1 MPAGRHRRL
10 DQASR
15 RSLVSSR
22 RERGAVEV
30 LTVHADDVSEAD
42 LIGRLGVDLR
52 RAIDAGAADAGAA
65 DAFVLDLSDVRF
77 LTSAAL
83 GMLINIHAHLADR
96 GCRLALAGAAGN
108 VARVLKQARLEE
120 LLPVC
125 PTVGEAVAAMRA
137 C

>member
-1 MPAGRHRRL
+1 MNAGRP
-10 DQASR
+10 
-15 RSLVSSR
+15 SLVSSR

-42 LIGRLGVDLR
+42 LIGHLGVDLR
-52 RAIDAGAADAGAA
+52 RAIEAGDA
-65 DAFVLDLSDVRF
+65 DAFVLDLSEVRF

-96 GCRLALAGAAGN
+96 GCRLALAGATGN
-108 VARVLKQARLEE
+108 VARVFKQARLEE

-125 PTVGEAVAAMRA
+125 PTVPDAVAAVRA

>member
-15 RSLVSSR
+15 PSLVSSR

-52 RAIDAGAADAGAA
+52 RAIDAGGA
-65 DAFVLDLSDVRF
+65 DAFVLDLSAVRF

-108 VARVLKQARLEE
+108 VARVLKHARLEE

>member
-1 MPAGRHRRL
+1 MPAGRP
-10 DQASR
+10 
-15 RSLVSSR
+15 SLVSSR

-30 LTVHADDVSEAD
+30 LTVHADDVTEAD
-42 LIGRLGVDLR
+42 LIGHLGADLR
-52 RAIDAGAADAGAA
+52 CAIDAGGA
-65 DAFVLDLSDVRF
+65 DAFVLDLSGVRF

-96 GCRLALAGAAGN
+96 GCRVALAGAAGN
-108 VARVLKQARLEE
+108 VARVLKHARLEE

-125 PTVGEAVAAMRA
+125 PTVGEAINILRP

>member
-1 MPAGRHRRL
+1 MPAGRP
-10 DQASR
+10 
-15 RSLVSSR
+15 SLVSSR

-42 LIGRLGVDLR
+42 LIGHLGVDLR
-52 RAIDAGAADAGAA
+52 RAIDAGGADA

-96 GCRLALAGAAGN
+96 GCRLALAGATGN
-108 VARVLKQARLEE
+108 VARVFKQARLEE

-125 PTVGEAVAAMRA
+125 PTVGEAIDILRP

>member
-1 MPAGRHRRL
+1 MPTGRHRRL

-30 LTVHADDVSEAD
+30 LTVHADDVTEAD

-52 RAIDAGAADAGAA
+52 RAIEAGAADA
-65 DAFVLDLSDVRF
+65 DAFVLDLSAVRF

-108 VARVLKQARLEE
+108 VARVLKHARLEE

-125 PTVGEAVAAMRA
+125 PTVGEAIDILRP

>member
-1 MPAGRHRRL
+1 LNAGRP
-10 DQASR
+10 
-15 RSLVSSR
+15 SLVSSR

-42 LIGRLGVDLR
+42 LIGHLGVDLR
-52 RAIDAGAADAGAA
+52 RAIDVGGA
-65 DAFVLDLSDVRF
+65 DAFVLDLSGVRF

-108 VARVLKQARLEE
+108 VARVLKHARLEE

-125 PTVGEAVAAMRA
+125 PTVGEAIDILRP

>member
-1 MPAGRHRRL
+1 MPAGRP
-10 DQASR
+10 
-15 RSLVSSR
+15 SLVSSR

-30 LTVHADDVSEAD
+30 LTIHADDVSEAD

-52 RAIDAGAADAGAA
+52 RAIDVGGA
-65 DAFVLDLSDVRF
+65 DAFVLDLSEVRF

-120 LLPVC
+120 LMPVC
-125 PTVGEAVAAMRA
+125 PTVPDAVAAVRA

>member
-1 MPAGRHRRL
+1 MNAGRP
-10 DQASR
+10 
-15 RSLVSSR
+15 SLVSSR

-52 RAIDAGAADAGAA
+52 RAIEAGAADANAN
-65 DAFVLDLSDVRF
+65 AFVLDLSGVRF

-108 VARVLKQARLEE
+108 VARVLKHARLEE

>member
-1 MPAGRHRRL
+1 MPAG
-10 DQASR
+10 R

-30 LTVHADDVSEAD
+30 LTVHADDVTEAD

-52 RAIDAGAADAGAA
+52 RAIDVGGA

-125 PTVGEAVAAMRA
+125 PTVGEAVDILKP

>member
-1 MPAGRHRRL
+1 MNAGRP
-10 DQASR
+10 
-15 RSLVSSR
+15 SLVSSR

-30 LTVHADDVSEAD
+30 LTVHADDVTEAD

-52 RAIDAGAADAGAA
+52 RAIEAGAGAA
-65 DAFVLDLSDVRF
+65 DAFVLDLSAVRF

-137 C
+137 

>member
-1 MPAGRHRRL
+1 MPAGRPL
-10 DQASR
+10 
-15 RSLVSSR
+15 LVSSR

-30 LTVHADDVSEAD
+30 LTVHADDVTEAD
-42 LIGRLGVDLR
+42 LVGRLGVDLR
-52 RAIDAGAADAGAA
+52 HAIDAGAA
-65 DAFVLDLSDVRF
+65 DAFVLDLSAVRF

-96 GCRLALAGAAGN
+96 GCRLALAGATGN

-120 LLPVC
+120 LMPVC
-125 PTVGEAVAAMRA
+125 PTVGEAIDILRP

>member
-1 MPAGRHRRL
+1 LKAGRP
-10 DQASR
+10 
-15 RSLVSSR
+15 SLVSSR

-52 RAIDAGAADAGAA
+52 RAIDVGAA
-65 DAFVLDLSDVRF
+65 DAFVLDLSEVRF

-96 GCRLALAGAAGN
+96 GCRLALAGATGN
-108 VARVLKQARLEE
+108 VARVFKQARLEE

-125 PTVGEAVAAMRA
+125 PTVGEAIDILRP

>member
-1 MPAGRHRRL
+1 MPAGRP
-10 DQASR
+10 
-15 RSLVSSR
+15 SLVSSR

-30 LTVHADDVSEAD
+30 LTVHADDVTEAD

-52 RAIDAGAADAGAA
+52 RAIDAGAADT
-65 DAFVLDLSDVRF
+65 FVLDLSGVRF

-83 GMLINIHAHLADR
+83 GMLINVHAHLADR

-108 VARVLKQARLEE
+108 VARVLKHVRLDE

-125 PTVGEAVAAMRA
+125 ATVEEAVERLKP

>member
-1 MPAGRHRRL
+1 MPAGRP
-10 DQASR
+10 
-15 RSLVSSR
+15 SLVSSR

-30 LTVHADDVSEAD
+30 LTVHADDVTEAD
-42 LIGRLGVDLR
+42 LIGHLGVDLR
-52 RAIDAGAADAGAA
+52 RAIEAGAAGA
-65 DAFVLDLSDVRF
+65 DAFVLDLSAVRF

-108 VARVLKQARLEE
+108 VARVFKQARLEE